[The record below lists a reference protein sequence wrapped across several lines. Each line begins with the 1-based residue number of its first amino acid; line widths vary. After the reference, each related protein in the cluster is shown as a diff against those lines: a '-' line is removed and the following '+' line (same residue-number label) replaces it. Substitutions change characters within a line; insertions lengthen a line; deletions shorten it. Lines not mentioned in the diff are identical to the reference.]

1 MTGLTTT
8 RPDHGAMHQ
17 GNYCAYVRVSTEKQD
32 NVNQEAVIKAYLNG
46 GDYSVE
52 WFADECSSGT
62 PWDRREGLQDCINHA
77 RKTGATMIIY
87 SVSRMSRTTWEA
99 LRFLEQEVKTGKV
112 KLVVVDNPHLD
123 HNTVGLLAAVAE
135 MERTHIKAR
144 TKAAL
149 GRIKQEIEEN
159 GSYVAR
165 SGRTI
170 TKLGAASLTDAGRAG
185 NEANAKKA
193 KGYALQ
199 LETLFK
205 SFVSQG
211 MSYRAMADELN
222 KIGIDTPRKA
232 ADPDLLNAPEWH
244 GSSARNYVQR
254 LIKMGSIVPKEKS

>member
-1 MTGLTTT
+1 MTGLIQT
-8 RPDHGAMHQ
+8 RKDHGAMHQ
-17 GNYCAYVRVSTEKQD
+17 GNYCAYVRVSTDKQD
-32 NVNQEAVIKAYLNG
+32 NENQRVAIKGYLNG

-52 WFADECSSGT
+52 WFADECSAGT
-62 PWDRREGLQDCINHA
+62 PWQGRTGLVECINHA
-77 RKTGATMIIY
+77 RKTGATMVVY
-87 SVSRMSRTTWEA
+87 SVSRLSRRTWEG
-99 LRFLEQEVKTGKV
+99 LRFLEQEVKTGKIKFV
-112 KLVVVDNPHLD
+112 AVNNPILD
-123 HNTVGLLAAVAE
+123 HKTVGLLAAVAE
-135 MERTHIKAR
+135 MERDEIKER

-149 GRIKQEIEEN
+149 SRIKQEIDEK

-205 SFVSQG
+205 SFVKQN

-254 LIKMGSIVPKEKS
+254 LIKMGSIAPKEKS